1 MRRELQ
7 SIGDIMVQVVET
19 RDIINVLTEQIE
31 YLKTEIREHSTGHIH
46 TAISVLKHRIEQLEQ
61 QFLEEQQKRNR

>member
-1 MRRELQ
+1 
-7 SIGDIMVQVVET
+7 MVKVLET

-46 TAISVLKHRIEQLEQ
+46 TAISVLNHRIQQLEQ
-61 QFLEEQQKRNR
+61 QFLQEQQTRNR